1 MVGGVLAEYTV
12 DGVGGGGELVLG
24 VLGVAQQRLQ
34 VLVLALAHALHH
46 LVPHDAVDAGDAGH
60 AVLGTH
66 PVRHQRALHFSLT
79 FNCRDSSVRLKKL
92 PPE

>member
-24 VLGVAQQRLQ
+24 VQQRLQ

-46 LVPHDAVDAGDAGH
+46 LVPHDAVDAGDSGH